1 MTENERINRIVS
13 MAAKFTQEERLDL
26 AQKIASIRDEVP
38 RDTYVRYQDLILDA
52 EHVIGCRVDGTRRA
66 ASVMI
71 RRFVAFRMRQEGF
84 AIMDIS
90 RTMKVNHATVF
101 HYVKQMQ
108 TCFDLP
114 VYYARDLELY
124 HKFEDQIDEQVRE
137 PQDRDA

>member
-1 MTENERINRIVS
+1 M
-13 MAAKFTQEERLDL
+13 DL

-38 RDTYVRYQDLILDA
+38 KDTEFRFCELVIDA
-52 EHVIGCRVDGTRRA
+52 EHVVGCRVDGTRRA

-71 RRFVAFRMRQEGF
+71 RRFVAYRMRQEGF
-84 AIMDIS
+84 TIMDIS

-108 TCFDLP
+108 TSFDLP
-114 VYYARDLELY
+114 VYYARDLEMY
-124 HKFEDQIDEQVRE
+124 HKFEDRINEQVRQ